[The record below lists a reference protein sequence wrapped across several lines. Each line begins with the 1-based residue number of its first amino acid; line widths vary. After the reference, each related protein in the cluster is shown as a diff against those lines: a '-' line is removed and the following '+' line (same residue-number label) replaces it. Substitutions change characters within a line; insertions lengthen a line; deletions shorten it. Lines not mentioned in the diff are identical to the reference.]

1 LFGFSALGCLILG
14 LRATRISNA
23 LDFVGHQPL
32 PAQVVAASHFAR
44 PAGDRRH
51 HHAEL
56 VEYAGLFSSTTIII
70 GGLFALLGTTDRA
83 SELVR
88 EIPFAVQTAVLIL
101 RPVSSIATFSPPAP
115 AAWSGW
121 PPKPSTM
128 VYGLTT

>member
-1 LFGFSALGCLILG
+1 LVFQRLAVLFLVCPQREFQ
-14 LRATRISNA
+14 TP

-101 RPVSSIATFSPPAP
+101 RPVSSIATFSPLVP

-121 PPKPSTM
+121 PQKPSTM
-128 VYGLTT
+128 VCALTT